1 MTNLNLHLSLVID
14 SVWITLY
21 KLFKF
26 TNNFFIG
33 KLRSWL
39 TELLKKLKYTF
50 IYPITEYQTHF
61 KSNRNNS
68 ISNVNYLG
76 ILGKF
81 FALLCSF
88 KLPQMCNGLY
98 TKSSILIEQV
108 TWQYIFSGKIEIL
121 LSESQCSPKQLLSFC
136 CISSLPFFCILYIL
150 YNCTYVEF
158 LSIICFFQIKIVL
171 Y

>member
-1 MTNLNLHLSLVID
+1 M
-14 SVWITLY
+14 Y

-26 TNNFFIG
+26 TDVNFFIC

-50 IYPITEYQTHF
+50 IYPIREYQTHF
-61 KSNRNNS
+61 KSDRNNS
-68 ISNVNYLG
+68 ISNVYYLV

-98 TKSSILIEQV
+98 TKCSISIEQV
-108 TWQYIFSGKIEIL
+108 TWQ
-121 LSESQCSPKQLLSFC
+121 SEPQCSPKQLLSFC

-158 LSIICFFQIKIVL
+158 LSMIICFFKSKLYYIESNVL
-171 Y
+171 